1 MKKSSNSPSVKKILI
16 VGLPNSGKSQVFNN
30 LTGEYALVANSPL
43 TTIEMKRGHCRIGN
57 QLYDVIDTPGLHSLY
72 IHSEEELVVRDA
84 IFAEGPDVIIQC
96 IDANRLKQSLT
107 LTADLLTLGIPMVIC
122 LNAIDETARKGMWID
137 SGGLSRLLGIPVVES
152 IAVYSQG
159 TKELKKAVGTA
170 RTGKWEVR
178 YGDVIEN
185 GLLSVESRLPEDLA
199 YKGTV
204 SLLMLIDDPFMA
216 NYLKEEYG
224 EVTWTKSRREIER
237 IKRQYRGNIGRV
249 IINKRNRWIDDVV
262 EQVIK
267 KQKIPFGGLSQ
278 GVARLSRHP
287 VFGIPILLMVVS
299 TMFYL
304 VVNVANR
311 TSEWMNDVLWAPVQ
325 SAVSGIFPTGFWH
338 DFLIGD
344 YGVLSLG
351 LANALLTVLPI
362 LSVFFI
368 MFSTLEDIGY
378 IPNLSVLTKRVLGK
392 LGLSGGAIMPLV
404 LGFGCKTMATLTTRT
419 LRSRREKHIA
429 VYLIAF
435 AIPCSAQMGLNMSI
449 LGRMG
454 IGAFVLFF
462 SVLAFVGT
470 ATGLALNKI
479 LKEEE
484 GKMAFIQELPTIRLP
499 NLKGVLK
506 KTYYRLYWFLKESL
520 LVFVYA
526 AVALFFIDRL
536 GILDA
541 SKRVLSPIVEGILGL
556 PLAMVDAIILCFAR
570 HEAGAGLIINL
581 IRKGQL
587 DYVQCIVAV
596 TITTIFAPCFANI
609 MAMRKEVGGKS
620 TVAILF
626 GISVSALT
634 VAGALNWTLVA
645 LL

>member
-1 MKKSSNSPSVKKILI
+1 M
-16 VGLPNSGKSQVFNN
+16 
-30 LTGEYALVANSPL
+30 
-43 TTIEMKRGHCRIGN
+43 
-57 QLYDVIDTPGLHSLY
+57 
-72 IHSEEELVVRDA
+72 
-84 IFAEGPDVIIQC
+84 
-96 IDANRLKQSLT
+96 
-107 LTADLLTLGIPMVIC
+107 GIPMVIS
-122 LNAIDETARKGMWID
+122 LNAIDETAKKGMWID
-137 SGGLSRLLGIPVVES
+137 SDALSCLLAIPVVES

-159 TKELKKAVGTA
+159 TKELKKAVVRA
-170 RTGKWEVR
+170 RTGKWDVQ
-178 YGDVIEN
+178 YGDVIED

-199 YKGTV
+199 YKGTI

-216 NYLKEEYG
+216 DYLKKEYG
-224 EVTWTKSRREIER
+224 EVTWAKLRKEIDK

-249 IINKRNRWIDDVV
+249 IINRRNRWIDDVV
-262 EQVIK
+262 EKVVK
-267 KQKIPFGGLSQ
+267 KQKVAFEGFSLS
-278 GVARLSRHP
+278 VARLSRHP
-287 VFGIPILLMVVS
+287 LFGIPILLTVVY
-299 TMFYL
+299 TMFFL
-304 VVNVANR
+304 VVNVANVA
-311 TSEWMNDVLWAPVQ
+311 SEWMNNKLWAPVQ
-325 SAVSGIFPTGFWH
+325 GAINGIFPTGFWH
-338 DFLIGD
+338 DLLIGD

-362 LSVFFI
+362 LLVFFL
-368 MFSTLEDIGY
+368 MFNTLEDIGY
-378 IPNLSVLTKRVLGK
+378 IPNLSVLTKRLLGK

-419 LRSRREKHIA
+419 LHSRRERYIA

-454 IGAFVLFF
+454 TSAFLLFF
-462 SVLAFVGT
+462 SVMALVG
-470 ATGLALNKI
+470 AGAGIALNKFLREDEDKI
-479 LKEEE
+479 
-484 GKMAFIQELPTIRLP
+484 AFIQELPAIRLP

-526 AVALFFIDRL
+526 ALALFTIDRL

-541 SKRVLSPIVEGILGL
+541 SKKVLSPIVEGILGL

-581 IRKGQL
+581 VRKGQM

-609 MAMRKEVGGKS
+609 MAMTKEVGGKN
-620 TVAILF
+620 TLAMLA
-626 GISVSALT
+626 GISLSA
-634 VAGALNWTLVA
+634 VAAAGTLNWALVA